1 MNENATLRYAV
12 KDGIARITLCRPALL
27 NRMDMEAHDE
37 FEAAILNAHLDPAVR
52 VVLIDS
58 EGKHFSAG
66 GDMAEVERLQ
76 NDAAR
81 RRRMF
86 HKTRQLVH
94 ALVSLEV
101 PVVTAV
107 QGEAVGLGASIAV
120 LSDIIVVA
128 PDSGITDPHAAIGLT
143 PGDGGCIGFPLAM
156 GLTRAKRYL
165 LTGEKITGTK
175 AYDFGLATDLVE
187 TREQIIPAAE
197 KIAAKIAGM
206 PPIAV
211 RGAKRA
217 LSVYTHQAMGS
228 VFDMALASEEQAM
241 MSADAREA
249 IAAFSEKRKPVFKGA

>member
-1 MNENATLRYAV
+1 MSDPTLRYTV
-12 KDGIARITLCRPALL
+12 EGGIARITLCRPALL

-37 FEAAILNAHLDPAVR
+37 FEEALYKVHLDPTVR
-52 VVLIDS
+52 VVLIEG

-76 NDAAR
+76 NDAVR

-86 HKTRQLVH
+86 HKTRQLIGT
-94 ALVSLEV
+94 LVNIEV
-101 PVVTAV
+101 PVIAAV
-107 QGEAVGLGASIAV
+107 QGEAVGLGASIAA

-143 PGDGGCIGFPLAM
+143 PGDGGCIGMPLAM

-165 LTGEKITGTK
+165 LTGERIPGNK

-187 TREQIIPAAE
+187 TREEIIPTAE
-197 KIAAKIAGM
+197 KIAKKIAGL
-206 PPIAV
+206 PPISV

-217 LSVYTHQAMGS
+217 LITYTNVAMGQA
-228 VFDMALASEEQAM
+228 FDMALASEEQAM

-249 IAAFSEKRKPVFKGA
+249 IAAFMEKRKPVFKGE

>member
-1 MNENATLRYAV
+1 MTEPTLRYLFA
-12 KDGIARITLCRPALL
+12 DGIVRITLCRPALQ

-37 FEAAILNAHLDPAVR
+37 FEEAILKAHLDPAVR
-52 VVLIDS
+52 VVLI
-58 EGKHFSAG
+58 EGAGKHFSAG

-86 HKTRQLVH
+86 HKTRQLIN

-107 QGEAVGLGASIAV
+107 QGEAIGLGASIAV

-165 LTGEKITGTK
+165 LTGERIPGQK
-175 AYDFGLATDLVE
+175 AYDFGLVTDLVE
-187 TREQIIPAAE
+187 TREQIVPAAE
-197 KIAAKIAGM
+197 KIAAKIAAL
-206 PPIAV
+206 PPISV

-217 LSVYTHQAMGS
+217 LTIYTQAAMS
-228 VFDMALASEEQAM
+228 DVFEFALASEEQAM
-241 MSADAREA
+241 MTNDAREA
-249 IAAFSEKRKPVFKGA
+249 IAAFRDKRKPKFTGS